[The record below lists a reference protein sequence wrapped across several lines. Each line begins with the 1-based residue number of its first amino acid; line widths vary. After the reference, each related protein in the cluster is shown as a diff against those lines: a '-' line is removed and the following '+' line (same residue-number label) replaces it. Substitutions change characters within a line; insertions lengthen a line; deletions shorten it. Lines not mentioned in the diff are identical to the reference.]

1 MVLKKVI
8 DPKTTRAYFD
18 PVFMISAA
26 KQNCLVVII
35 LLGVL
40 LTGCTSKRSVQRDEQ
55 NAYLAGQNAILKK
68 EAETNGVT
76 VLGPV
81 KNTHVPWVVGLT
93 LAQAIATAEYQDSR
107 DPKEIVI
114 TRNGEAATVDPK
126 VLLQGT
132 DVPLEVGDV
141 IELRP

>member
-1 MVLKKVI
+1 MAYV
-8 DPKTTRAYFD
+8 DPD
-18 PVFMISAA
+18 FMISSAN
-26 KQNCLVVII
+26 KYSLVVVV

-40 LTGCTSKRSVQRDEQ
+40 LAGCTSKRTVQREEQ
-55 NAYLAGQNAILKK
+55 NAYLAGQNAILKQQQ
-68 EAETNGVT
+68 AETNGVT

-81 KNTHVPWVVGLT
+81 KNSHVPWVVGLT
-93 LAQAIATAEYQDSR
+93 LAQAIATADYLDSH
-107 DPKEIVI
+107 DPKQIII
-114 TRNGEAATVDPK
+114 TRNGESATVDPK

>member
-1 MVLKKVI
+1 
-8 DPKTTRAYFD
+8 
-18 PVFMISAA
+18 MISSAE
-26 KQNCLVVII
+26 KYSFVII
-35 LLGVL
+35 ILIGVL
-40 LTGCTSKRSVQRDEQ
+40 LAGCTSKSTVQRDEQ
-55 NAYLAGQNAILKK
+55 NAFLAGQNAVLKK

-81 KNTHVPWVVGLT
+81 KNSHVPWVVGLT

-107 DPKEIVI
+107 DPK
-114 TRNGEAATVDPK
+114 

>member
-1 MVLKKVI
+1 
-8 DPKTTRAYFD
+8 
-18 PVFMISAA
+18 MISSAE
-26 KQNCLVVII
+26 KYSFVII
-35 LLGVL
+35 ILIGVL
-40 LTGCTSKRSVQRDEQ
+40 LAGCTSKSTVQRDEQ
-55 NAYLAGQNAILKK
+55 NAFLAGQNAVLKK

-81 KNTHVPWVVGLT
+81 KNSHVPWVVGLT
-93 LAQAIATAEYQDSR
+93 LAQAIATADYQDSR
-107 DPKEIVI
+107 DPKEIII
-114 TRNGEAATVDPK
+114 TRNGESATVDPK

>member
-1 MVLKKVI
+1 
-8 DPKTTRAYFD
+8 
-18 PVFMISAA
+18 MISSAKIYSFAA
-26 KQNCLVVII
+26 II
-35 LLGVL
+35 LMGVL
-40 LTGCTSKRSVQRDEQ
+40 LAGCTSKRTVQRDEQ

-81 KNTHVPWVVGLT
+81 KNSHVPWVAG
-93 LAQAIATAEYQDSR
+93 LAQAIATADYQDSH
-107 DPKEIVI
+107 DPKEIII
-114 TRNGEAATVDPK
+114 TRNGESATVDPK